1 MAKPIEPVFLQLSN
15 SGRSR
20 IAVCTE
26 QALRQATADCL
37 KVLNSS
43 TSVHKHFHQSLISVK
58 TLLNFRAAKQR
69 RLHPGHSP
77 LCCLDVQFWLAMRAA
92 TNLGRMMLARAGQES
107 CGTSGTVHTYH
118 ALFPVQLLAS
128 HCAGCAVIISGPVA
142 LCTSA
147 KQQ

>member
-58 TLLNFRAAKQR
+58 TLLNFRAAKQ
-69 RLHPGHSP
+69 
-77 LCCLDVQFWLAMRAA
+77 Q
-92 TNLGRMMLARAGQES
+92 
-107 CGTSGTVHTYH
+107 
-118 ALFPVQLLAS
+118 
-128 HCAGCAVIISGPVA
+128 IK
-142 LCTSA
+142 A
-147 KQQ
+147 KQTSQCIIHCKHEGGGRGVAEDIYGRGFELQPRYL

>member
-58 TLLNFRAAKQR
+58 TLLNFRAAKQ
-69 RLHPGHSP
+69 
-77 LCCLDVQFWLAMRAA
+77 Q
-92 TNLGRMMLARAGQES
+92 
-107 CGTSGTVHTYH
+107 
-118 ALFPVQLLAS
+118 
-128 HCAGCAVIISGPVA
+128 IK
-142 LCTSA
+142 A
-147 KQQ
+147 KQTSQCIIHCKHEGGAWRGRGHLRSWVRFTTTVSIVTDYVIRIKGVKDLMVSGCGSVGRAVASDTRGP